1 MVAISKMEKDMIR
14 AKFPNVHI
22 VRTMKSDSHRHH
34 YYCEEARGVMQ
45 LLQKMR
51 APEEERREKPR
62 KRR

>member
-1 MVAISKMEKDMIR
+1 MVAISKMEKDVIR

-22 VRTMKSDSHRHH
+22 VRTMRADSHRHH
-34 YYCEEARGVMQ
+34 YYCEEARGAMQ

-51 APEEERREKPR
+51 TPEEERVEKPR

>member
-34 YYCEEARGVMQ
+34 YYCEETRGVMQ
-45 LLQKMR
+45 LLQKVR
-51 APEEERREKPR
+51 TPNENRRERSR

>member
-1 MVAISKMEKDMIR
+1 MIAINKEEKDMIS

-22 VRTMKSDSHRHH
+22 VRTMKADSHRHH

-45 LLQKMR
+45 LLQQMR
-51 APEEERREKPR
+51 MPEEARAEKTR